1 MSRIGNPYSVSIAA
15 SVSSLRHAIGGLRFV
30 PLTPFHHFLYLNIFI
45 CLLRRRYLEKSEE
58 IEHRDR
64 GKVSQEEK
72 PSLVRLI
79 GAPGLIAP
87 PPLRPGIRRWR
98 ALAVGNLSSSSGLR
112 KRYMRRVGS
121 LFFLRAL
128 IDRVTK
134 FCAVKIGRSRL
145 AISYCTGVSISCW
158 YDTYLAVLS
167 YTEHTDTWYT
177 KGHGVV
183 LVNTDEAG
191 TLAVTNFRI
200 LFVVRCLNYCMA
212 SLG

>member
-1 MSRIGNPYSVSIAA
+1 MVRFGRDLNRRCESADAEEDLNRIKPAMSRIGNPYSVSIAA

-72 PSLVRLI
+72 PSLVRSI

-112 KRYMRRVGS
+112 KR
-121 LFFLRAL
+121 
-128 IDRVTK
+128 
-134 FCAVKIGRSRL
+134 KIGRSRL

-177 KGHGVV
+177 KVPSYTERIGPISDWYV
-183 LVNTDEAG
+183 LSILSG
-191 TLAVTNFRI
+191 TI
-200 LFVVRCLNYCMA
+200 
-212 SLG
+212 